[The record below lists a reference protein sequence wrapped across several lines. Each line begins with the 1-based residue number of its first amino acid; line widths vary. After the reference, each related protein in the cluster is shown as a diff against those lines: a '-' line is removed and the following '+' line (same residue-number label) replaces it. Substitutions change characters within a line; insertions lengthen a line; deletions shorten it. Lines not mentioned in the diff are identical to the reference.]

1 MPQAGIIFQWLEENR
16 QRESI
21 KWFYNHHI
29 PLWFV
34 WSSTEEQAISNNSSL
49 AYLRPPNKLIQQ
61 ALTMLFTVPNVP
73 LAGLILQ
80 QFYRLGNDPVTNK
93 TIGFLTLQHA
103 SSFVFTFT
111 VKKYLRQE
119 GSLEQTPL
127 GWTQENI
134 DADLMALKVSLENQ
148 HQTVADAASTFPY
161 LGLLATKCQA
171 AAVAVRT
178 SPEAA
183 WTSPEDAWI
192 TPEDAWPSVDDLK
205 PSAEA
210 SSSSAMAASS
220 SSYHG
225 FITDV
230 KEKGKVYNHYNDFF
244 AAHEK
249 CQKEMMKVES
259 PQDPQAHESQARNP
273 GVKNAKVYE

>member
-1 MPQAGIIFQWLEENR
+1 M
-16 QRESI
+16 
-21 KWFYNHHI
+21 
-29 PLWFV
+29 
-34 WSSTEEQAISNNSSL
+34 EEQAISNNHSL
-49 AYLRPPNKLIQQ
+49 AYLRLPNELIQQ

-93 TIGFLTLQHA
+93 TIEFLILQHA

-111 VKKYLRQE
+111 IKKYLRHE
-119 GSLEQTPL
+119 GSLKQTQL
-127 GWTQENI
+127 GRTQENI
-134 DADLMALKVSLENQ
+134 DADLTALKASLENQ
-148 HQTVADAASTFPY
+148 CWTVADAASTFPY
-161 LGLLATKCQA
+161 HGLLATKCKA
-171 AAVAVRT
+171 AAVATRT

-192 TPEDAWPSVDDLK
+192 TPEDAWHSVDNLR

-210 SSSSAMAASS
+210 SSSSAVAASS

-230 KEKGKVYNHYNDFF
+230 EEKGKVYNHYNNFF
-244 AAHEK
+244 AAREK
-249 CQKEMMKVES
+249 HQKEIMKVES
-259 PQDPQAHESQARNP
+259 P
-273 GVKNAKVYE
+273 